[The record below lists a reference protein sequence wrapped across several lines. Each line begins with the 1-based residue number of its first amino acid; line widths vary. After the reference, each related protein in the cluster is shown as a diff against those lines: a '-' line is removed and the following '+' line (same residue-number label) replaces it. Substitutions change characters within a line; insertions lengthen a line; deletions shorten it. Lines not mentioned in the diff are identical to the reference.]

1 LECGALAPLWY
12 KYQSAT
18 KVAHSKDGLI
28 IQKREANMTTLR
40 LWLGSIATTFANPGA
55 LLVFAIIYAFLLVA
69 SYIFISIREA
79 TIWQV
84 LITYALMILIPIGF
98 FTLQASIVD
107 RVLDQRFRWRVIL
120 IDALKFLAVTI
131 PMVLLAWLLF
141 YLLNK
146 IAARYPAPIVQA
158 PPPVNQA
165 PPAPLPTPPLHW
177 PSLIFSTLRFVLLGA
192 AVPLATIHL
201 WIAVAGVELRSLFS
215 DRLSFLKRMGS
226 ALARTFSSDSVAIYG
241 LGLIIFFVL
250 PYIILVPVFR
260 IGGNRT
266 EFAVFG
272 LRLLLAFLF
281 SLIGW
286 VSTLTALAR
295 TAPAL
300 PTEVSEPG
308 VALPAES
315 VA

>member
-1 LECGALAPLWY
+1 
-12 KYQSAT
+12 
-18 KVAHSKDGLI
+18 
-28 IQKREANMTTLR
+28 MTTLK
-40 LWLGSIATTFANPGA
+40 LWLSSIATTFANPGA
-55 LLVFAIIYAFLLVA
+55 LLVFAIIYALLLVA
-69 SYIFISIREA
+69 AYIFISIREA

-84 LITYALMILIPIGF
+84 LVTYALMILIPIGF
-98 FTLQASIVD
+98 FTLQASIVN
-107 RVLDQRFRWRVIL
+107 RVLDQKFRWRVIL
-120 IDALKFLAVTI
+120 IDAVKFLAVTI
-131 PMVLLAWLLF
+131 PVLLLAWLLL

-146 IAARYPAPIVQA
+146 MSARYPAPLLQAQA
-158 PPPVNQA
+158 PPPVNRGV
-165 PPAPLPTPPLHW
+165 PAPLPTPPLHW

-201 WIAVAGVELRSLFS
+201 WIAVAGGGVRTLFG
-215 DRLSFLKRMGS
+215 DGPKSFFKRIGS

-250 PYIILVPVFR
+250 PYIILVPVFS
-260 IGGNRT
+260 IGGNKT

-281 SLIGW
+281 SLVGW

-300 PTEVSEPG
+300 PTEVSESS

-315 VA
+315 AA